1 MKLKVSPNRMEL
13 LRLKKREVIAK
24 RGHSL
29 LQDKL
34 EKLLISAHKNIKEL
48 NTIFREYLEEID
60 YFLKDFIIFRAQ
72 ASTET
77 YRKREEEFGSLEI
90 EIREERVFNL
100 ILSNFSFE
108 LKEKDYKIEDSL
120 AIWDRLFLKRKAILE
135 KLFKIIGLF
144 RKLELISEELSKTRR
159 RVNALE
165 YILIPAISESIS
177 YIEQR
182 LEELEREFISSLL
195 RIKDIIRKNI

>member
-77 YRKREEEFGSLEI
+77 YRKREEELGSLEI

-120 AIWDRLFLKRKAILE
+120 AVWDSLFLKRKAILE